1 MDRLPRTRWILLA
14 ALLASASGLVAP
26 LRASRRSAPRKA
38 SEGPALD
45 ITEQIPELEARLAS
59 ADGGDVAAIGEELSS
74 LRLSAEMSVL
84 SANAAFY
91 DAFTSSDVRKMQDVW
106 AAGDDVSC
114 VHPGH
119 PVIAGSAAVVN
130 SWRALFSTGTEMPAL
145 RATRQKV
152 VIRGNVAWVT
162 CQETTG
168 DEPSSLEAI
177 NVFERRD
184 GKWLMC
190 HHHASPV
197 FV

>member
-1 MDRLPRTRWILLA
+1 
-14 ALLASASGLVAP
+14 
-26 LRASRRSAPRKA
+26 
-38 SEGPALD
+38 
-45 ITEQIPELEARLAS
+45 
-59 ADGGDVAAIGEELSS
+59 
-74 LRLSAEMSVL
+74 MSVL

-91 DAFTSSDVRKMQDVW
+91 DAFTSADVRKMQDVW
-106 AAGDDVSC
+106 AAGDGVSC

-130 SWRALFSTGTEMPAL
+130 SWRALFSTGAEMPAL

-197 FV
+197 FVWGSPALVPGHTSARSLRVPRRRVAGYYGRRA

>member
-1 MDRLPRTRWILLA
+1 
-14 ALLASASGLVAP
+14 
-26 LRASRRSAPRKA
+26 
-38 SEGPALD
+38 
-45 ITEQIPELEARLAS
+45 
-59 ADGGDVAAIGEELSS
+59 
-74 LRLSAEMSVL
+74 MSVL

-130 SWRALFSTGTEMPAL
+130 SWRALFSTGAEMPAL